1 MRKLFTAKEISKI
14 EDKACE
20 VGIRIGTQQERVRI
34 LILLEEW
41 FNEDYPDFNKIIKL
55 INRKTK

>member
-1 MRKLFTAKEISKI
+1 MRKSFTAKEISKI

-20 VGIRIGTQQERVRI
+20 VGIRIGTQQERIRI

-41 FNEDYPDFNKIIKL
+41 LADDYGDFDKILKRIKNK
-55 INRKTK
+55 

>member
-1 MRKLFTAKEISKI
+1 MRKSFTAKEISKI

-20 VGIRIGTQQERVRI
+20 VGIRIGTQQERIRI

-41 FNEDYPDFNKIIKL
+41 IADDYGDFDKILKRIKNK
-55 INRKTK
+55 

>member
-41 FNEDYPDFNKIIKL
+41 AVDDYGDFDKIIKR
-55 INRKTK
+55 IKNK